1 MLCEDN
7 MPATI
12 NFDLEQ
18 IKSLIL
24 QFSPEE
30 KIELSKYMDK
40 LTLKNR
46 FEKFF
51 DSFKEIPL
59 SFEDITTEVDT
70 IREERH
76 KYNSQNLQ

>member
-1 MLCEDN
+1 
-7 MPATI
+7 MPATV

-24 QFSPEE
+24 QFNSEE
-30 KIELSKYMDK
+30 KIELAKYMDM

-51 DSFKEIPL
+51 DSIKEIPL
-59 SFEDITTEVDT
+59 SFSDITNEVEAV
-70 IREERH
+70 REERH
-76 KYNSQNLQ
+76 KYNFQNLQ

>member
-1 MLCEDN
+1 

-12 NFDLEQ
+12 NFNLEQ

-59 SFEDITTEVDT
+59 SFEDITTEVDI

>member
-1 MLCEDN
+1 

-12 NFDLEQ
+12 NFNLEQ

-51 DSFKEIPL
+51 DSFKEIHL

>member
-1 MLCEDN
+1 

-30 KIELSKYMDK
+30 KIELAKYMDK

-46 FEKFF
+46 FDKFF
-51 DSFKEIPL
+51 SSLKKIPISFD
-59 SFEDITTEVDT
+59 DITNEVEAV
-70 IREERH
+70 REEQH
-76 KYNSQNLQ
+76 KYHSKNFQ

>member
-1 MLCEDN
+1 

-30 KIELSKYMDK
+30 KIELAKYMDK

-51 DSFKEIPL
+51 GSFKEIPL
-59 SFEDITTEVDT
+59 SFEDITAEVEAV
-70 IREERH
+70 REERH
-76 KYNSQNLQ
+76 KYQSGNLQ

>member
-1 MLCEDN
+1 

-24 QFSPEE
+24 QFSTEE
-30 KIELSKYMDK
+30 KIELARYMDS
-40 LTLKNR
+40 LTLRNR

-51 DSFKEIPL
+51 NSFKEIPI
-59 SFEDITTEVDT
+59 SFNDITAEVEAV
-70 IREERH
+70 REERH
-76 KYNSQNLQ
+76 KYHSQNNK

>member
-1 MLCEDN
+1 

-51 DSFKEIPL
+51 DSLKDLPL
-59 SFEDITTEVDT
+59 SFEDITSEVEAV
-70 IREERH
+70 REKH
-76 KYNSQNLQ
+76 HQYHSKNL

>member
-1 MLCEDN
+1 

-24 QFSPEE
+24 QFNSEE
-30 KIELSKYMDK
+30 KIELAKYMDK

-59 SFEDITTEVDT
+59 SFADITTEVET
-70 IREERH
+70 VREERH

>member
-1 MLCEDN
+1 
-7 MPATI
+7 MPVTI

-59 SFEDITTEVDT
+59 SFDDITTEVET
-70 IREERH
+70 VREERH
-76 KYNSQNLQ
+76 KYHSQNLQ